1 MAEVPP
7 KCLPGDAAAL
17 PGTRALTCMRP
28 TSPWAHQASRRLPI
42 CTEGKERFAR
52 VEGRPVL
59 GIGGS

>member
-17 PGTRALTCMRP
+17 LGTQALTCMCP
-28 TSPWAHQASRRLPI
+28 MSPWAHQASRRLPI
-42 CTEGKERFAR
+42 CTEGKERFTR

-59 GIGGS
+59 GIGRS